1 MEGEFILHIF
11 LILVFLAFAYVITNK
26 ILDERA
32 PEETVDATLI
42 KKKVGSV
49 VDANNMI
56 NTEYILF
63 FDIAGKTKRFA
74 VTYSKYE
81 ELQEGKQGKL
91 TYKRNKFVSFL

>member
-63 FDIAGKTKRFA
+63 FDIFGKIKKFS
-74 VTYSKYE
+74 VNYSKYE
-81 ELQEGKQGKL
+81 SYTENQKGVL
-91 TYKRNKFVSFL
+91 TYKRNKFVDFV